1 MRERGWDRI
10 VTVVSDTVWSPPSPQ
25 LLAYVTSKS
34 ALIGMT
40 RVLALGADRITV
52 NAVAPG
58 ADQDAG
64 GRSRRPGADVRR
76 GPCPAGTPAQ
86 PDTG

>member
-40 RVLALGADRITV
+40 RVLALELGAHRITV

-64 GRSRRPGADVRR
+64 GRRRSTRSAPGRHSRA
-76 GPCPAGTPAQ
+76 A
-86 PDTG
+86 